1 MNRQE
6 FIKAVAEKANKT
18 QKETKEILEVM
29 QEVVFDT
36 MKEEDEVKIFDGVTL
51 LGVHK
56 DATTARNPKDG
67 SEVAVPEKTV
77 PKAKFGKTVKDYLMA

>member
-18 QKETKEILEVM
+18 QKETKELLEIM

-36 MKEEDEVKIFDGVTL
+36 MKAEDEVKIFEGVTL
-51 LGVHK
+51 SGKMVEER
-56 DATTARNPKDG
+56 TARNPQDG
-67 SEVAVPEKTV
+67 SEIVVPQHLA
-77 PKAKFGKTVKDYLMA
+77 PKCKFGKAVKDYLKA